1 MGGYFLCGPRI
12 STSLLARQKTP
23 GCSAAP
29 DIHGAADFTR
39 WKLDGSWSSLQRI
52 SISPILQVITSSAA
66 QCWSTAGFRG
76 LYRDKPAGRHAGAL
90 EQQRQAVKIGV
101 RAGPPHPLLRLLGC
115 IVMQHAQGALIGVT
129 LRIVRGG
136 KNDSGKPSFKAKQER
151 IFIPSCQHCD
161 SNPSIVCWNA
171 GNSRSLGQRPAIRG
185 RVI

>member
-1 MGGYFLCGPRI
+1 MEVRRQLVVAPAHQHIADIAGDH
-12 STSLLARQKTP
+12 LLARLNAGPLLAFAVFTGTNLQ
-23 GCSAAP
+23 AA
-29 DIHGAADFTR
+29 
-39 WKLDGSWSSLQRI
+39 L
-52 SISPILQVITSSAA
+52 
-66 QCWSTAGFRG
+66 
-76 LYRDKPAGRHAGAL
+76 AGAL
-90 EQQRQAVKIGV
+90 EQQRQTVKIGV